1 MIKYDLHTHSTSSD
15 GRYSPTDV
23 VRMAKDNGV
32 EYLALTD
39 HDTLSGIE
47 EAALE
52 AKKLNINFIPGI
64 ELSTEFNNESIHVL
78 GFFKNDDYKN
88 PELQIFLESLKEK
101 RIKRAYEIVERLK
114 KYNHIEI
121 DINKVLEGGK
131 DTIARP
137 HIAKAIIEAGYP
149 YDHEYIFKNIIGD
162 NCPAYVPSAKITTEE
177 GIQLLKKFNALVF
190 LAHPVLVKHTP
201 VEELLEL
208 GFDGLEA
215 IYFRNKSKNTKHFLK
230 LAENLNLLVS
240 CGSDC
245 HGIPNDSSHGT
256 VGDIPLPENINV
268 NKYLKWL
275 I

>member
-15 GRYSPTDV
+15 GRYSPRDV
-23 VRMAKDNGV
+23 VKLAKENGV

-39 HDTLSGIE
+39 HDTLSGIND
-47 EAALE
+47 ALLE

-64 ELSTEFNNESIHVL
+64 ELSTEFNHESIHVL
-78 GFFKNDDYKN
+78 GFFKGDDYKN
-88 PELQIFLESLKEK
+88 PELKGFLESLKEK

-114 KYNHIEI
+114 KYNNIEI
-121 DINKVLEGGK
+121 DINNVLKNGK

-149 YDHEYIFKNIIGD
+149 HDHEYIFKNILGD

-177 GIQLLKKFNALVF
+177 GIKLLKKYNALVF

-201 VEELLEL
+201 IKELLKL

-215 IYFRNKSKNTKHFLK
+215 IYFRNKSKKTKEFLH
-230 LAENLNLLVS
+230 LAEELNLLVS

-245 HGIPNDSSHGT
+245 HGIPNDCSHGT
-256 VGDIPLPENINV
+256 VGEIPFPDDIDV
-268 NKYLKWL
+268 DKYMNWLK
-275 I
+275 